1 MFAFTE
7 NDIRQLTT
15 AQSFDRGEDY
25 YHSGAVMDLVRRG
38 HHLTARVAGSQFEPY
53 RVDVTLTEDGH
64 IASAVCTCPYD
75 WGGYCKHIVA
85 VLLAALHKKVEERP
99 PLETLLAP
107 LTADQLRS
115 LLLDLTEDYPE
126 LIEAVEKAVEAVVTP
141 TRAAT
146 PSPARPAP
154 SIPYDLTA
162 IQREISK
169 DLSHVGASFGYGRR
183 RYEYDYWEEEPQLD
197 ADAILGP
204 HVQLVTKLLDA
215 GEAEAA
221 TEVLMTIIEAW
232 ADGIEDLPE
241 WVYEYNQDTIA
252 EAGEDLAV
260 FWAEVLLSQDLSPEE
275 RDEWLEE
282 LDDWEDRIP
291 VDIVRTALET
301 WWDSPPLV
309 AVLRGQGIG
318 EGGLLDF
325 ADPLTSVWL
334 RILERQGRR
343 QEYIHLARAAGRF
356 GLYVNMLARVGRV
369 AEAVQE
375 ARVRLTNP
383 NAFLELASILAE
395 GGHTA
400 AALEVAA
407 AGLEH
412 GDIWQ
417 RRELAEWTTA
427 QAEAAGDTA
436 LALRAAETAFSG
448 SLALDAYQ
456 RVQRLAGAQW
466 PEIRDRLLAELSA
479 RRDDR
484 AVPIFLY
491 EGMLQEAMAAVER
504 SFYDQHLEAVV
515 QATRQDYPDWGI
527 RQYQNRAE
535 RIMNAA
541 DAKHYDAAAGWLRRA
556 REIYLQHGR
565 QAEWER
571 YLNQLLQMHARKYKL
586 VPLLRALF

>member
-7 NDIRQLTT
+7 KDIRQLTT
-15 AQSFDRGEDY
+15 VQSFDRGEDY

-85 VLLAALHKKVEERP
+85 VLLTALHQKVEERP
-99 PLETLLAP
+99 PLEALLAP

-115 LLLDLTEDYPE
+115 LLLDLSEDYPE

-141 TRAAT
+141 TQTAT
-146 PSPARPAP
+146 PSPVRPAP

-169 DLSHVGASFGYGRR
+169 DLSHVGASFGDGRR
-183 RYEYDYWEEEPQLD
+183 RYEYDYWEEEPQFD
-197 ADAILGP
+197 ADAILEP
-204 HVQLVTKLLDA
+204 HLELVGTLLDA
-215 GEAEAA
+215 GDAEAA

-232 ADGIEDLPE
+232 SDGIEDLPE
-241 WVYEYNQDTIA
+241 WVYEYNQDAIA
-252 EAGEDLAV
+252 ETGEDLAAL
-260 FWAEVLLSQDLSPEE
+260 WAEVLLSQDLSPEE

-282 LDDWEDRIP
+282 LDQWENRMP

-309 AVLRGQGIG
+309 AVLRGRGIG

-325 ADPLTSVWL
+325 ADPLTSVRL

-343 QEYIHLARAAGRF
+343 QEYIHLAKAAGRF

-369 AEAVQE
+369 TEAVQE

-383 NAFLELASILAE
+383 NAFLELARTLAE

-412 GDIWQ
+412 GENWQ
-417 RRELAEWTTA
+417 RQQLAEWTTA
-427 QAEAAGDTA
+427 QAEAAGDMA

-448 SLALDAYQ
+448 SLTLDAYKQ
-456 RVQRLAGAQW
+456 VQRLAGAQW
-466 PEIRDRLLAELSA
+466 PAIRSRFLDELKT
-479 RRDDR
+479 RGDDT
-484 AVPIFLY
+484 AVPIFLD

-504 SFYDQHLEAVV
+504 SFYGQYLEAVV

-527 RQYQNRAE
+527 RQYQKRAE

>member
-241 WVYEYNQDTIA
+241 WVYEYNQDTIL
-252 EAGEDLAV
+252 ETGEDLAV

-427 QAEAAGDTA
+427 QAESAGDTA

-448 SLALDAYQ
+448 SLALDAYR

-466 PEIRDRLLAELSA
+466 PEIRDRLLAELKT
-479 RRDDR
+479 RGDDR
-484 AVPIFLY
+484 AVPIFLH